1 MKRLLS
7 ILLTLAAALSFAV
20 PALASSYTDVA
31 DGAWY
36 AEAVEALI
44 ADLDACEPK
53 QSASRAQAAD
63 MDAPHP

>member
-1 MKRLLS
+1 MKRIVSIVLVLAMDITLS
-7 ILLTLAAALSFAV
+7 VT
-20 PALASSYTDVA
+20 ALASSYTDVA
-31 DGAWY
+31 DGARY